1 MDDDDDNFLPAT
13 RAVEATPLDPFSKTT
28 TTTTTTTTTSALIAQ
43 SSNR

>member
-1 MDDDDDNFLPAT
+1 MDDDDDNFIPTT

-28 TTTTTTTTTSALIAQ
+28 TTTSALIAQ